1 MLWRCAIGRDF
12 ESRGGITT
20 FYLFLFTS
28 FSKSFFI
35 VLLPL
40 IQFNVNFRDYLYM
53 LTIIYESSIFMRDIG
68 RYDFLIFC

>member
-1 MLWRCAIGRDF
+1 MLRRYAVGREF
-12 ESRGGITT
+12 EPRSGIIS
-20 FYLFLFTS
+20 FDLFLFTL

-40 IQFNVNFRDYLYM
+40 IQFNVNFRNYLYM
-53 LTIIYESSIFMRDIG
+53 LTTYESSISMRHIG

>member
-1 MLWRCAIGRDF
+1 MCSIPWWYDN
-12 ESRGGITT
+12 
-20 FYLFLFTS
+20 FYLFFSFTS

-53 LTIIYESSIFMRDIG
+53 LIMNPLFPCERSAFNVIG
-68 RYDFLIFC
+68 RYDFLIYC

>member
-1 MLWRCAIGRDF
+1 MNF
-12 ESRGGITT
+12 H
-20 FYLFLFTS
+20 LFFSFTS

-53 LTIIYESSIFMRDIG
+53 LTI
-68 RYDFLIFC
+68 